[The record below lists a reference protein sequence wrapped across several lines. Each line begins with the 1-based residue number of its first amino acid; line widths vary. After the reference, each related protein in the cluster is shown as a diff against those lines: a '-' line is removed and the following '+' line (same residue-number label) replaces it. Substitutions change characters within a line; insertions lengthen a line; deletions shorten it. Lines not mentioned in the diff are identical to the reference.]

1 MGERLMRIVAIMSG
15 KGRVGKTTTCLGTA
29 LALQELGFQPAI
41 LDLDLENPSMAGR
54 DGATGLVREDLSF
67 PGEQI
72 QAPRWFGIPV
82 MSVSL
87 LPLADFADTPTMIDE
102 EAKHFLI
109 GQLFKEVDWAGSDL
123 LIVDLPPGSGEEVRG
138 LLQLALDGAVIVTSP
153 QRISEAA
160 VRKVMVMAAEYRI
173 PLFGIVEN
181 TLYGIEGEAGSRLAQ
196 QFQVPLLARLEWSQ
210 EILQAMED
218 HIPIPHMSFLPVAQ
232 ALASRLL
239 MLEPETQYPLEV
251 LSEPEPL
258 GEGGHPTD
266 IAEPWTAF
274 RDLSDDQWA
283 VLRELLPPH
292 HQTGRTRVDDR
303 ALLNGILWVYTTR
316 QPWSAM
322 PQRYGKWATA
332 KKRVERWKQGGF
344 WANVLSQAREFG
356 YAKMEGDFEQP
367 DHDAA
372 VLRDGDQAGQQAR
385 PGAQGAAEVPG
396 GQPAQ
401 RSDHP
406 AAAPTGDSWRCSR
419 LAQALRRGT
428 AEARGGGGRGL
439 LRLP

>member
-15 KGRVGKTTTCLGTA
+15 KGGVGKTTTCLGTA

-109 GQLFKEVDWAGSDL
+109 RQLFKEVDWAGTEIL
-123 LIVDLPPGSGEEVRG
+123 LVDMPPGSGEEVRG

-153 QRISEAA
+153 QKISEAA
-160 VRKVMVMAAEYRI
+160 VRKVMVMAEEYRI
-173 PLFGIVEN
+173 PLLGIVEN
-181 TLYGIEGEAGSRLAQ
+181 TLYGIDGEAGNRLAQ
-196 QFQVPLLARLEWSQ
+196 QFQIPILARLEWSQ
-210 EILQAMED
+210 EILQGMED
-218 HIPIPHMSFLPVAQ
+218 HVPFPHTPFLPIAQ

-239 MLEPETQYPLEV
+239 MWEPVTQDQPEALAEPEQVGVNGCGLTPD
-251 LSEPEPL
+251 P
-258 GEGGHPTD
+258 
-266 IAEPWTAF
+266 EPWTAF
-274 RDLSDDQWA
+274 QDLSDQQWA
-283 VLRELLPPH
+283 VLLELLPPRH
-292 HQTGRTRVDDR
+292 RTGRTRVDDR

-316 QPWSAM
+316 QPWKEM
-322 PQRYGKWATA
+322 PQRCGKWATA
-332 KKRVERWKQGGF
+332 KKRVERWKQGGL
-344 WANVLSQAREFG
+344 WDTIRDQAREFG
-356 YAKMEGDFEQP
+356 YAMTEGDFEQP

-372 VLRDGDQAGQQAR
+372 VLRDGNQAGQQAR
-385 PGAQGAAEVPG
+385 PGTEGAAEVSG

-406 AAAPTGDSWRCSR
+406 AAAPTGDS
-419 LAQALRRGT
+419 
-428 AEARGGGGRGL
+428 
-439 LRLP
+439 

>member
-1 MGERLMRIVAIMSG
+1 MRIVAIMSG
-15 KGRVGKTTTCLGTA
+15 KGGVGKTTTCLGIA
-29 LALQELGFQPAI
+29 LALQELGYQPAI

-72 QAPRWFGIPV
+72 QPPQWFGIPV

-102 EAKHFLI
+102 ETKHSLI
-109 GQLFKEVDWAGSDL
+109 RQLFKEVDWAGADL

-153 QRISEAA
+153 QKISEAA
-160 VRKVMVMAAEYRI
+160 VRKVMLMAEEYRI

-181 TLYGIEGEAGSRLAQ
+181 TLYGIEGEAGNRLAQ
-196 QFQVPLLARLEWSQ
+196 RFQLPLLARLEWSQ

-218 HIPIPHMSFLPVAQ
+218 HVPFPHTAFLPVAQ

-239 MLEPETQYPLEV
+239 MGEPELQHPGEALSESEPLE
-251 LSEPEPL
+251 
-258 GEGGHPTD
+258 GEGGHPHD
-266 IAEPWTAF
+266 NAEPWTAF
-274 RDLSDDQWA
+274 QDLSDQHWA
-283 VLRELLPPH
+283 VLLELLLPRH
-292 HQTGRTRVDDR
+292 RSGRTRVDDR

-316 QPWSAM
+316 HSWKDM
-322 PQRYGKWATA
+322 PPQYGKWATA
-332 KKRVERWKQGGF
+332 KKRVERWKQGGY
-344 WANVLSQAREFG
+344 WDPILSQAREFG
-356 YAKMEGDFEQP
+356 YAMTEGDFEQP

-372 VLRDGDQAGQQAR
+372 VLRDGDQTGQQAR

-401 RSDHP
+401 CPDYP
-406 AAAPTGDSWRCSR
+406 AAAPTGDS
-419 LAQALRRGT
+419 
-428 AEARGGGGRGL
+428 
-439 LRLP
+439 